1 MVICILY
8 LKLGEIMITISA
20 TKLRNNLFNYLDKV
34 AEGETV
40 VIQRNNHEVA
50 RLLPMQKPNWRN
62 NMTIIPNILVS
73 PDELIKPI
81 ENIWEDYV

>member
-1 MVICILY
+1 
-8 LKLGEIMITISA
+8 MIIVSA
-20 TKLRNNLFNYLDKV
+20 TKLRNNLFDYLDKV

-50 RLLPMQKPNWRN
+50 RLLPLQKPNWRN
-62 NMTIIPNILVS
+62 NMSISPKILVS

-81 ENIWEDYV
+81 EDIWEDYV

>member
-1 MVICILY
+1 
-8 LKLGEIMITISA
+8 MIKISS
-20 TKLRNNLFNYLDKV
+20 TKLRNNLFDYLDKV

-50 RLLPMQKPNWRN
+50 RLLPLQKPNWRN
-62 NMTIIPNILVS
+62 NMSIGPKILVS

-81 ENIWEDYV
+81 EDIWEDYV

>member
-1 MVICILY
+1 
-8 LKLGEIMITISA
+8 MITVSA
-20 TKLRNNLFNYLDKV
+20 TKLRNNLFGYLDKV

-50 RLLPMQKPNWRN
+50 RLLPLQKPNWRN
-62 NMTIIPNILVS
+62 NMSTRPKILVS

-81 ENIWEDYV
+81 EDIWEDYV

>member
-1 MVICILY
+1 MVICILH

>member
-1 MVICILY
+1 
-8 LKLGEIMITISA
+8 MITISA
-20 TKLRNNLFNYLDKV
+20 TKLRNNLFDYLDKV

-50 RLLPMQKPNWRN
+50 RLLPLQKPDWRN
-62 NMTIIPNILVS
+62 NMSIMPKILVS

-81 ENIWEDYV
+81 EDIWEDYI